1 MLLKAS
7 DANTV
12 NTIFERKKRIINSDG
27 IRITLFPTGIS
38 NFQIFKFHYLNYVDI
53 ETLFHTVSI
62 FKSIPYN
69 VSGTPPTIAEH

>member
-27 IRITLFPTGIS
+27 IRITLFPTGI
-38 NFQIFKFHYLNYVDI
+38 
-53 ETLFHTVSI
+53 
-62 FKSIPYN
+62 
-69 VSGTPPTIAEH
+69 